1 MNPGELWSWVLL
13 LPLGEQNF
21 LQTVFAVP
29 LHYLIILLR
38 YLIIHAFLNPLR
50 SIKML
55 HLQCGAPDFSF
66 AVTHLFSSFSSSQLT
81 LESQNTSRSPFQ
93 CQMVQL
99 GFLGSASHSEEG
111 SHPYGLGTQ
120 HIPRDLSHPALFMGC
135 KWNHK
140 HLYFCDPVC
149 AWLELLGPWRHRGQR
164 HFFKSKLNLHLFS
177 CFPKDSRGRMWLGR
191 EGHDVFCGVSCV
203 AKAAHWCFLSTKY

>member
-13 LPLGEQNF
+13 LPLGEQSF

-29 LHYLIILLR
+29 LHYLIILLH
-38 YLIIHAFLNPLR
+38 YLIIYAFLNPLR

-55 HLQCGAPDFSF
+55 HLQCGALDFSF
-66 AVTHLFSSFSSSQLT
+66 SLTHLFSSFSSSQLT

-111 SHPYGLGTQ
+111 SHPYGLGTRVFPEIC
-120 HIPRDLSHPALFMGC
+120 HILPCLWAANGTINIFISVILSVPGWSSWGHEGTGA
-135 KWNHK
+135 
-140 HLYFCDPVC
+140 
-149 AWLELLGPWRHRGQR
+149 RGT
-164 HFFKSKLNLHLFS
+164 SSN
-177 CFPKDSRGRMWLGR
+177 PN
-191 EGHDVFCGVSCV
+191 
-203 AKAAHWCFLSTKY
+203 